1 MNKIL
6 LIPGSF
12 NPITNAHVDM
22 ALAAKKAVN
31 ADSIYFIPAHDT
43 YVAKKKTLIP
53 GYCRVELIN
62 SMDNCA
68 ENNIHALDIETTS
81 FFPQRTYNTISQ
93 LREEAEK
100 NYEFNEYYICL
111 GMDNIKTLTSW
122 YNWEPFVNEYNFV
135 ACVREGQ
142 NLDEALKD
150 ANLTDY
156 RDHFTEIKIPENHTS
171 SSLVRDLCE
180 KGEFNR
186 VKELVPENVY
196 EYLVRFYDVMNRM

>member
-31 ADSIYFIPAHDT
+31 ADTVYFIPAHNT

-53 GYCRVELIN
+53 GCRRVSLIN
-62 SMDNCA
+62 SAPSCKQ
-68 ENNIHALDIETTS
+68 NNMRALDIETTS
-81 FFPQRTYNTISQ
+81 PFPQRTYNTITQ
-93 LREEAEK
+93 LRNEAEK
-100 NYEFNEYYICL
+100 NHKFNEYYICL
-111 GMDNIKTLTSW
+111 GMDNIKDLTTW
-122 YNWEPFVNEYNFV
+122 YNWKPLVEEYRFA
-135 ACVREGQ
+135 ACVREGKK
-142 NLDEALKD
+142 LTEALERAGLIKYKD
-150 ANLTDY
+150 
-156 RDHFTEIKIPENHTS
+156 RFTEITIPENHIS

-180 KGEFNR
+180 QGEFNR

-196 EYLVRFYDVMNRM
+196 EYLFRFYDAMNRI

>member
-31 ADSIYFIPAHDT
+31 ADAILFIPAHDT

-53 GYCRVELIN
+53 GYCRVSLIN
-62 SMDNCA
+62 SMPNCD
-68 ENNIHALDIETTS
+68 ENNMWASEVETTS
-81 FFPQRTYNTISQ
+81 FFPQRTYNT
-93 LREEAEK
+93 
-100 NYEFNEYYICL
+100 CL
-111 GMDNIKTLTSW
+111 GMDNIETLTTW
-122 YNWEPFVNEYNFV
+122 YNWKPFVEEYNFV

-142 NLDEALKD
+142 NLETALRE
-150 ANLTDY
+150 ANLMEY
-156 RDHFTEIKIPENHTS
+156 KDHFTEIQIPENHTS

-180 KGEFNR
+180 KGEFEK
-186 VKELVPENVY
+186 VKELVPRNVY
-196 EYLVRFYDVMNRM
+196 EYLIRFYDVMNRM